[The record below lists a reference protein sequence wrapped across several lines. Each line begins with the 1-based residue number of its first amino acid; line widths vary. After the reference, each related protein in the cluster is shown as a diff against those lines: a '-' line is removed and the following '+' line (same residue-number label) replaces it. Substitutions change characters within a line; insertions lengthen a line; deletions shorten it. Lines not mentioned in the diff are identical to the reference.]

1 MDWDFWNRWAHP
13 EQYRDEDHEHEY
25 DDATGEP
32 YICPVDGCWFNGEI
46 VTLDGCTCDVVRGAH
61 KPPCPWAN

>member
-32 YICPVDGCWFNGEI
+32 YICPVDGCWFN
-46 VTLDGCTCDVVRGAH
+46 AS
-61 KPPCPWAN
+61 AS